1 MGKKKAPKRP
11 DIASKLFR
19 KLMERSFAI
28 QLNAERTSYT
38 PWFKETI
45 VDALEQG
52 MSYEEL
58 SEITA
63 IPVKTLENFKATV
76 EDCVPKKKV

>member
-1 MGKKKAPKRP
+1 
-11 DIASKLFR
+11 
-19 KLMERSFAI
+19 
-28 QLNAERTSYT
+28 
-38 PWFKETI
+38 
-45 VDALEQG
+45 